1 MKIRLAKNNDIK
13 RIVEIA
19 NACADHMISK
29 GIFQW
34 DKNYPNKKTFEA
46 DLDDNSL
53 YIIEDKDVVIGCIC
67 ISLNID
73 DFYKSVKWITKTNKN
88 LYVHRLAI
96 HPKFQGRGLAL
107 KLMNFANEFA
117 NQNNCESI
125 RLDTFSGNP
134 RNNKFYILQGYTKI
148 GEIYFRNQSDMPFN
162 CYEKIL

>member
-1 MKIRLAKNNDIK
+1 MKIRLAKNDDIK

-34 DKNYPNKKTFEA
+34 DKDYPNKETFKT
-46 DLDDNSL
+46 DLDKGTL
-53 YIIEDKDVVIGCIC
+53 FTIEDKHEILGCIC

-73 DFYKSVKWITKTNKN
+73 EFYKSVKWITETNKN
-88 LYVHRLAI
+88 VYVHRLAI
-96 HPKFQGRGLAL
+96 HPQYQGRGLAL
-107 KLMNFANEFA
+107 KLMDYANEFA
-117 NQNNCESI
+117 IQNNCESI

-134 RNNKFYILQGYTKI
+134 RNNKFYTLQGYTKI
-148 GEIYFRNQSDMPFN
+148 GEIYFRNQSEMPFN

>member
-1 MKIRLAKNNDIK
+1 MKIRLAKNDDIK

-34 DKNYPNKKTFEA
+34 DKDYPNKETFKT
-46 DLDDNSL
+46 DLDQGTL
-53 YIIEDKDVVIGCIC
+53 FTIEDKHEILGCIC

-73 DFYKSVKWITKTNKN
+73 EFYKSVKWITETNKN
-88 LYVHRLAI
+88 VYVHRLAI
-96 HPKFQGRGLAL
+96 HPQYQGRGLAL
-107 KLMNFANEFA
+107 KLMNYANEFA
-117 NQNNCESI
+117 IQNNCESI

-148 GEIYFRNQSDMPFN
+148 GEIYFRNQSEMPFN

>member
-1 MKIRLAKNNDIK
+1 MKIRLAKNDDIK

-34 DKNYPNKKTFEA
+34 NKDYPNKETFKN
-46 DLDDNSL
+46 DLDQGTL
-53 YIIEDKDVVIGCIC
+53 FTIEDKHEILGCIC

-73 DFYKSVKWITKTNKN
+73 EFYKSVKWITETNKN
-88 LYVHRLAI
+88 VYVHRLAI
-96 HPKFQGRGLAL
+96 HPQYQGRGLAL
-107 KLMNFANEFA
+107 KLMNYANEFA
-117 NQNNCESI
+117 IQNNCESI

-148 GEIYFRNQSDMPFN
+148 GEIYFRNQSEMPFN